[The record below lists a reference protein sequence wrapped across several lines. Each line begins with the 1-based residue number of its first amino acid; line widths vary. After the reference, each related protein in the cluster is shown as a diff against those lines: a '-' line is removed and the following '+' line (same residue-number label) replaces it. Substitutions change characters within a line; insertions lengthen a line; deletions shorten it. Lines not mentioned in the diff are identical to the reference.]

1 MDKDGLAGLIKFPGG
16 EIDNSKVELLLGIG
30 VAILLAGGAI
40 FLAKSKANIEI
51 DKLDIN
57 IGGGATNPTKKR

>member
-1 MDKDGLAGLIKFPGG
+1 MDKDGWAGLIKFPGG
-16 EIDNSKVELLLGIG
+16 EIDNPKVELLLGIG
-30 VAILLAGGAI
+30 AAILLVGGAV

-57 IGGGATNPTKKR
+57 LGGGGSNPTKKR